1 MAACR
6 HPCSA
11 SRCVLLRSFQLD
23 SSSGDPITNTLKQ
36 MYVADGT
43 QGLNVSFT
51 HAMYND
57 DPPNATA
64 ASPGYA
70 HAKGFLAANATN
82 GFWVIHSVPN
92 WPYALTTGYLPYP
105 SSSQVLQC

>member
-1 MAACR
+1 
-6 HPCSA
+6 
-11 SRCVLLRSFQLD
+11 
-23 SSSGDPITNTLKQ
+23 
-36 MYVADGT
+36 MYDADGT

-64 ASPGYA
+64 ASSGYA

-82 GFWVIHSVPN
+82 GFWVIHSVPK

-105 SSSQVLQC
+105 SSKQVLQC

>member
-1 MAACR
+1 M
-6 HPCSA
+6 
-11 SRCVLLRSFQLD
+11 D

-64 ASPGYA
+64 ASAGYA
-70 HAKGFLAANATN
+70 HAKGFLATN

-92 WPYALTTGYLPYP
+92 WPYALTTGYLPFP
-105 SSSQVLQC
+105 TSSQVRQC